1 MQVPGLP
8 LDVDIANIYKISKSL
23 FQIIAQLIADRIQG
37 DLMQTGLADFLSA
50 YIAAAEAEGC
60 GSSVVP
66 ENEECLEKIRK
77 IMNETEYS
85 TWEFLRVKPFSM
97 DYSATASNNLVTV
110 SHMRVL
116 WCVEYRYW
124 VEE

>member
-1 MQVPGLP
+1 
-8 LDVDIANIYKISKSL
+8 
-23 FQIIAQLIADRIQG
+23 
-37 DLMQTGLADFLSA
+37 MQTGLADFLSA